1 MSIII
6 EVKISNNEVNKKKC
20 KVRLT
25 FKNKVL

>member
-6 EVKISNNEVNKKKC
+6 EVKMGNNEVKKKKC
-20 KVRLT
+20 KARLT

>member
-6 EVKISNNEVNKKKC
+6 EVKISGNEVKKKC